1 MLKSDR
7 FEVRLTEQ
15 KPSLQFVLGFQHGDG
30 ASGR

>member
-1 MLKSDR
+1 MLKSGR

-15 KPSLQFVLGFQHGDG
+15 QAPLQVVLGFQHGDG